1 MRSVRSRAV
10 GGVVLATVLVLAVA
24 VAGFLSL
31 GNGSDPGPGAAAD
44 GASPTATPAGAGAP
58 APTDTDASDDSSGD
72 GDAAETPG
80 VPETAAQQRKE
91 ARVTVATF
99 AGRLSKLVSGGPKRA
114 SAAAGI
120 GTATFVDELR
130 ATADFNHAS
139 GISVQGEP
147 RIVNMRVSNLRLG
160 ASPQTAVV
168 VVCLDNSGVRV
179 VDDAGNVVQ
188 KQAHSRTRQRFNL
201 VRPEGRWLIDSQD
214 FPANPNCR

>member
-10 GGVVLATVLVLAVA
+10 AGVVLATALVLAA
-24 VAGFLSL
+24 AGFLSL
-31 GNGSDPGPGAAAD
+31 GNGSDPGPGAAAN

-58 APTDTDASDDSSGD
+58 APNEADASDDTSGD
-72 GDAAETPG
+72 DDATATPG
-80 VPETAAQQRKE
+80 VPATAAQQRKE

-99 AGRLSKLVSGGPKRA
+99 ADQLSTLVSGGPKRA

-139 GISVQGEP
+139 GISVEGEP
-147 RIVNMRVSNLRLG
+147 RIVKMRVSTLRLG
-160 ASPQTAVV
+160 ASPQRAVV
-168 VVCLDNSGVRV
+168 VVCLDNSRVRV
-179 VDDAGNVVQ
+179 VDDAGRVVQ
-188 KQAHSRTRQRFNL
+188 KQAHSRTRQRFHL